1 MAKERLTVRKIK
13 DILRL
18 SAAGVSKSKIQAIT
32 NISRKTI
39 REYLHQA
46 ECAQVKL
53 ADIAD
58 LSDLEVYRKLFP
70 ETTVAKTELKP
81 QPDWKYIQ
89 QEMKKKHVTLLQLHQ
104 EYLEQYP
111 QGIKYSQFGQYY
123 RQYTGRLDI
132 SMRQTHRYGE
142 KCFVDYTGDTVTI
155 IDQFTG
161 ELRKAQVFVAVLGGS
176 NYTYAEATWT
186 QSIPDWVQSH
196 CNAFAYF
203 GGVPELT
210 VPDNLKSAVDK
221 ACRYEPLINRTYY
234 DMAEH
239 FGTVIM
245 PTRIIHPKD
254 KAKVEGGV
262 LIVERWILAV
272 LRNRKFFSLAQLNA
286 DIRHLLEILNE
297 RQFQKLPGSRKS
309 IFLEHEKPTL
319 KPLPASG
326 YVPVL
331 WKKAKVAPDSHID
344 LEHHYYSVPCQYISE
359 QVDVCYSAQ
368 LVTIYKD
375 GVRLCS
381 HQRSHVQGQQTVV
394 TEHLPKSQQEYKS
407 MTPEKILALATGIG
421 KNTGMLAYRIIQSR
435 PHPALGFRSV
445 QGLIG
450 LTRHYEVERIERACH
465 KALQIDS
472 TSYRSVRSILE
483 KNLDAPIEE
492 PLPEKN
498 LEHENIRGATYY
510 TTKEEI
516 TA

>member
-1 MAKERLTVRKIK
+1 MANERLTVRKIK

-18 SAAGVSKSKIQAIT
+18 SLAGVSKSKIQEIT

-46 ECAQVKL
+46 ECTQVNF

-58 LSDLEVYRKLFP
+58 LSDIEIYKKLFP

-81 QPDWKYIQ
+81 QPDWAYVI
-89 QEMKKKHVTLLQLHQ
+89 QEMKRKHVTLLQLHR
-104 EYLEQYP
+104 EYIEQYP
-111 QGIKYSQFGQYY
+111 QGIQYSQFGEYY
-123 RQYTGRLDI
+123 RRFVKKLDI
-132 SMRQTHRYGE
+132 TMRQTHRYGE
-142 KCFVDYTGDTVTI
+142 KGFVDYAGDTVQV
-155 IDQFTG
+155 IDSNTG
-161 ELRKAQVFVAVLGGS
+161 EVCKAQIFVAVLGGS

-196 CNAFAYF
+196 CNAFVYF

-262 LIVERWILAV
+262 LLVERWILAA
-272 LRNRKFFSLAQLNA
+272 LRNRKFFSLVELNTE
-286 DIRHLLEILNE
+286 IRRLLEILNE
-297 RQFQKLPGSRKS
+297 RPFQKLPGSRKS
-309 IFLEHEKPTL
+309 IFLEHEQSKL
-319 KPLPASG
+319 KPLPETM
-326 YVPVL
+326 YVPAL

-344 LEHHYYSVPCQYISE
+344 LEHHYYSVPCQHIGE

-381 HQRSHVQGQQTVV
+381 HQRSRIPGQQTVV
-394 TEHLPKSQQEYKS
+394 TEHLPKSHQEYKS
-407 MTPEKILALATGIG
+407 ITPEKLLALAANIG
-421 KNTGMLAYRIIQSR
+421 KNTSTLAYRILHAR

-450 LTRHYEVERIERACH
+450 LCRHYDALRIENACA
-465 KALQIDS
+465 KALLS
-472 TSYRSVRSILE
+472 NATSYRSVRSILE
-483 KNLDAPIEE
+483 KKLDLVPEE
-492 PLPEKN
+492 RTN
-498 LEHENIRGATYY
+498 VTTIQHENIRGPEYY
-510 TTKEEI
+510 KEQELF
-516 TA
+516 A